1 MTFFL
6 LFSFF
11 LSYKCYNII
20 SLVGKLVIFMDFTFN
35 SKEELYQMIEPALDA
50 KKSELDRL
58 GYRYIHK
65 NDVWNYLILT
75 KWTKAHN
82 LELSDIVSDI
92 LNCDNNLLDKYLKDN
107 LTKERNIEII

>member
-1 MTFFL
+1 M
-6 LFSFF
+6 
-11 LSYKCYNII
+11 
-20 SLVGKLVIFMDFTFN
+20 IFMDFTFN

-75 KWTKAHN
+75 KWTKA
-82 LELSDIVSDI
+82 
-92 LNCDNNLLDKYLKDN
+92 CDNKLLDKYLKEKLSTRN
-107 LTKERNIEII
+107 QNIEII

>member
-1 MTFFL
+1 M
-6 LFSFF
+6 
-11 LSYKCYNII
+11 
-20 SLVGKLVIFMDFTFN
+20 IFMDFTFN

-92 LNCDNNLLDKYLKDN
+92 LNCDNKLLNKYLKDN
-107 LTKERNIEII
+107 LAKRDNIEII